1 MELSLPM
8 PGAAVYK
15 FKESLSQAEF
25 LERPN
30 RFLSLVRQGE
40 RVRQCHLHDPGRL
53 EELTPGSVVLVREV
67 MGIKTSCS
75 VVAFMSSAGWVPVD
89 SRIHSEVASL
99 FLPGARREVS
109 IGKSRLDFAYE
120 GGYVEVKG
128 CTLVRDGRGL
138 FPDSPTRRGRKHLE
152 ELIRIRQSG
161 QEAGLLFL
169 VLREDATCLAPNEGT
184 DPLFAAAL
192 QVALLAGVQ
201 VWALK
206 FAFRPPSLVYL
217 KRIPLCANRPL
228 CDHRQSKT

>member
-30 RFLSLVRQGE
+30 RFLLLVRQGE

-67 MGIKTSCS
+67 TGIKTSC
-75 VVAFMSSAGWVPVD
+75 
-89 SRIHSEVASL
+89 
-99 FLPGARREVS
+99 
-109 IGKSRLDFAYE
+109 
-120 GGYVEVKG
+120 YVEVKG

-184 DPLFAAAL
+184 DPLFASAF

-228 CDHRQSKT
+228 CDRRHSKT